1 MIENKN
7 ISLYQRR
14 LNLLDEKIKFSENAE
29 KQGEIGAVALLVM
42 LFCGV
47 LFVAYLACLK
57 W

>member
-29 KQGEIGAVALLVM
+29 KQGQIGAIALLVM

-47 LFVAYLACLK
+47 LFVAYLAYLK

>member
-29 KQGEIGAVALLVM
+29 KQGQIGAIALLVI
-42 LFCGV
+42 LFFGV
-47 LFVAYLACLK
+47 LFDVYLYCIK
-57 W
+57 G

>member
-1 MIENKN
+1 MIENEN
-7 ISLYQRR
+7 LSLYQRR

-47 LFVAYLACLK
+47 LFVAYLSCLK